1 MRRPSAFKTDGA
13 RAKYCRLYD
22 EGIATTGARRGDRRR
37 NILRHDTCAH
47 RRGLSKPPLVAL
59 HGLMISSTMW
69 LPILPALTRTHQV
82 RMLDA
87 VGDLNKDEHIAWAHP
102 HPSRGLTI

>member
-1 MRRPSAFKTDGA
+1 MGRGQSAAGCTTKRSLSPVPVEETDVETSFG
-13 RAKYCRLYD
+13 
-22 EGIATTGARRGDRRR
+22 TTHVLTAGD
-37 NILRHDTCAH
+37 
-47 RRGLSKPPLVAL
+47 LSKPPLVAL

-87 VGDLNKDEHIAWAHP
+87 VGDLNKDENIAWAHP

>member
-1 MRRPSAFKTDGA
+1 
-13 RAKYCRLYD
+13 
-22 EGIATTGARRGDRRR
+22 
-37 NILRHDTCAH
+37 
-47 RRGLSKPPLVAL
+47 
-59 HGLMISSTMW
+59 MISSTMW

-87 VGDLNKDEHIAWAHP
+87 VGDLNKDENIAWAHP

>member
-1 MRRPSAFKTDGA
+1 
-13 RAKYCRLYD
+13 
-22 EGIATTGARRGDRRR
+22 
-37 NILRHDTCAH
+37 
-47 RRGLSKPPLVAL
+47 
-59 HGLMISSTMW
+59 MISSTMW

-87 VGDLNKDEHIAWAHP
+87 VGDFNKDEHIAWAHP